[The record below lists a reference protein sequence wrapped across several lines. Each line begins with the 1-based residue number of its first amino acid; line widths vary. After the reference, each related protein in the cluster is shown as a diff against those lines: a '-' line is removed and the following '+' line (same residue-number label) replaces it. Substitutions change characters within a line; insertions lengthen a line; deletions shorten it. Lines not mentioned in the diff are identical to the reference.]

1 MKTKHVLGG
10 LLISLAVTSC
20 ASHSGSPVPIAND
33 PTTKAVAPFSLSG
46 SVFVRQRMAIPA
58 NAALTV
64 TLSDASG
71 GPGQTKVLAQQVQTL
86 SGKQSPFNYV
96 LPLQGVQLGA
106 HSQALLTAAITL
118 NGKVIFASDQLQS
131 ITSVASQK
139 KDINLVAVPQVAL
152 PVAAQ

>member
-1 MKTKHVLGG
+1 
-10 LLISLAVTSC
+10 
-20 ASHSGSPVPIAND
+20 
-33 PTTKAVAPFSLSG
+33 
-46 SVFVRQRMAIPA
+46 
-58 NAALTV
+58 TV

-139 KDINLVAVPQVAL
+139 NDIN
-152 PVAAQ
+152 